1 MDFLQY
7 VILGFQNSTQL
18 INLLYCFIGVLVGT
32 LVGVLPGIGPIGTM
46 AILLPVT
53 YHAPPLAAIIMLAG
67 IYYGAMYG
75 GSTTSILVNIPGE
88 AASVITC
95 IDGYQMAR
103 QGRAGPALG
112 ISAFGSF
119 IAGTIGVVVL
129 TVLAYPLSRAALKL
143 GPPEYF
149 SLMVMGL
156 VILTFLTQKSFLK
169 AIMMACFGLLLSFVG
184 LDIVSG
190 QVRFTFDITILQG
203 GIEILPIVMGFFGIA
218 EILENVEMGITRS
231 IYTKHIKGILPSL
244 KDWAES
250 ILAIIR
256 GTIIGLGLG
265 VLPGGGGVLAS
276 FVSYSVEKKI
286 SKHPERFGK
295 GAIEGVAAPESAN
308 NAAVTT
314 CFVPLMTLGIPTNV
328 TTSIL
333 LGALMVHG
341 LQPGPLLLKEHPE
354 IFWGIITSMYIGNV
368 MLLIL
373 NLPLIRVW
381 VQILKVPYRLLFPMI
396 ILFCVVGVYSVN
408 NSLLDVGV
416 MIFFGIFGYVLKKC
430 NYEFAP
436 LVLAYVLGPM
446 LERAMGQSLI
456 MSKGSF
462 SIFFTRPISAVFLI
476 ITIFLLLTIILPIF
490 KKRRRE
496 LVKIA
501 TE

>member
-1 MDFLQY
+1 M
-7 VILGFQNSTQL
+7 
-18 INLLYCFIGVLVGT
+18 
-32 LVGVLPGIGPIGTM
+32 
-46 AILLPVT
+46 
-53 YHAPPLAAIIMLAG
+53 
-67 IYYGAMYG
+67 
-75 GSTTSILVNIPGE
+75 
-88 AASVITC
+88 
-95 IDGYQMAR
+95 
-103 QGRAGPALG
+103 
-112 ISAFGSF
+112 
-119 IAGTIGVVVL
+119 
-129 TVLAYPLSRAALKL
+129 
-143 GPPEYF
+143 
-149 SLMVMGL
+149 
-156 VILTFLTQKSFLK
+156 
-169 AIMMACFGLLLSFVG
+169 
-184 LDIVSG
+184 
-190 QVRFTFDITILQG
+190 
-203 GIEILPIVMGFFGIA
+203 
-218 EILENVEMGITRS
+218 
-231 IYTKHIKGILPSL
+231 
-244 KDWAES
+244 
-250 ILAIIR
+250 
-256 GTIIGLGLG
+256 
-265 VLPGGGGVLAS
+265 
-276 FVSYSVEKKI
+276 EKKI

-396 ILFCVVGVYSVN
+396 ILFCVIGVYSVN